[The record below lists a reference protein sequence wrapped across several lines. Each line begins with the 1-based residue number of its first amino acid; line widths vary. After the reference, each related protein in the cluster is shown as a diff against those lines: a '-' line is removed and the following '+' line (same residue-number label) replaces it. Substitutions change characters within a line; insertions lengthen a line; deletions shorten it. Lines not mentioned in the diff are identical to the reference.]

1 MSNGLLCSGNVRIAY
16 VDATGALTGNYIGV
30 NNAVKLALNKPAPD
44 LKQRVSK
51 QNENF
56 GEALDQVEFPKP
68 TECSL
73 SVDDT
78 GDAEVLAWALGGT
91 KAGFTQASG
100 TASAITVSAVTL
112 GQWSDIG
119 KRKLSNVV
127 VKDST
132 DTTTYA
138 AGTDYMLDAAAG
150 FILPLSSGSIAD
162 ASELHLTAD
171 VAGLTGEAVSVGT
184 RQSISVRI
192 DGDMRNLA
200 TGEQIH
206 VVIPRAKLSASG
218 ELDFMGEDFLVTQLT
233 GTALVLTGQAPATVT
248 KIANS

>member
-1 MSNGLLCSGNVRIAY
+1 MSGLLCSGNVRVAY
-16 VDATGALTGNYIGV
+16 VDSTGALTGNYLAI

-51 QNENF
+51 QNDNF

-78 GDAEVLAWALGGT
+78 GDAEVLAWSLGGT
-91 KAGFTQASG
+91 KAGYTQASA
-100 TASAITVSAVTL
+100 TASPITVAGITL

-132 DTTTYA
+132 DTSTYT
-138 AGTDYMLDAAAG
+138 AGTDYLLDAKAG
-150 FILPLSSGSIAD
+150 FIMPLASGGIDD
-162 ASELHLTAD
+162 ASDLHLTAD
-171 VAGLTGEAVSVGT
+171 VPALTGDVVSVGT

-200 TGEQIH
+200 TGEQYHI
-206 VVIPRAKLSASG
+206 VVPRAKLSAAG

-233 GTALVLTGQAPATVT
+233 GTALALTGQAPATVT
-248 KIANS
+248 RISDS